1 MEFTKIGAGAFAAL
15 GIGAALAFA
24 VPVGLALL
32 WVFRKKEKLTTVL
45 IGAAVFVVFAL
56 ILEKPLQ
63 ALLLVPDHAV
73 SRFLKANPV
82 WFALVGG
89 LFAGVFEETGRLA
102 AFKTVLKH
110 RRNRETA
117 VSYGIGHGGAEVILI
132 LGLTYVT
139 NLSYAVMINTGT
151 FGTVVDQ
158 VAAQAPDQVETLYT
172 LAEQIAS
179 LTLAGV
185 GMGLLERVFAVL
197 FHLGASILVFYAC
210 RDRSR
215 FWLYPLAIVLHT
227 ALDFVAGLASTQV
240 IALPVWAIEAIIGV
254 FGVVT
259 FCGAYLLLYRRDAGA
274 SERA

>member
-1 MEFTKIGAGAFAAL
+1 MELTKVGAGAFAAL
-15 GIGAALAFA
+15 GLGAVLAFA

-32 WVFRKKEKLTTVL
+32 WVFRKKERLSTVL

-56 ILEKPLQ
+56 VLEKPLQ

-73 SRFLKANPV
+73 RRFLNANPV

-117 VSYGIGHGGAEVILI
+117 VSYGIGHGGAEVMII

-139 NLSYAVMINTGT
+139 YLSYAVMINTGT

-172 LAEQIAS
+172 LAGQIAS
-179 LTLAGV
+179 LTFAGV
-185 GMGLLERVFAVL
+185 GAGLLERVFAVL

-210 RDRSR
+210 RDRGR

-227 ALDFVAGLASTQV
+227 ALDFVAGLAATQV
-240 IALPVWAIEAIIGV
+240 IALPAWAIEAIIGV
-254 FGVVT
+254 FGVLT
-259 FCGAYLLLYRRDAGA
+259 FCCAYLLLYRKDAGA
-274 SERA
+274 PERA